1 MTSRGVW
8 CLVVQMRTSRKA
20 KGKEVRTPARVPYAL
35 HERVV
40 KLSEFEMITVS
51 KLYERAMSHCLDL
64 PVEEWLR
71 RKREEVA

>member
-1 MTSRGVW
+1 M
-8 CLVVQMRTSRKA
+8 
-20 KGKEVRTPARVPYAL
+20 PYAL